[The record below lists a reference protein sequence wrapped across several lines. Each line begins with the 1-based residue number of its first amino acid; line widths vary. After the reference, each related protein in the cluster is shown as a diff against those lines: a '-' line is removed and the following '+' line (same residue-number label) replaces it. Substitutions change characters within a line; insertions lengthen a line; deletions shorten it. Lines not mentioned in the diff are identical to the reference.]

1 MRGKRQANEQRRTS
15 LQSPPVPSGRRIHL
29 FRIHRWQASGLP
41 HYEPCRRTQSHP
53 SPKSRCCRLVEE
65 MTEITIKERLARMEE
80 RQVQLCSMVEKS
92 LSNFADLSN
101 RVSVLEALKHKALGM
116 IAVVGAIMTV
126 SWEVIKEMLVRK
138 G

>member
-1 MRGKRQANEQRRTS
+1 
-15 LQSPPVPSGRRIHL
+15 
-29 FRIHRWQASGLP
+29 
-41 HYEPCRRTQSHP
+41 
-53 SPKSRCCRLVEE
+53 

-101 RVSVLEALKHKALGM
+101 RVSLLEALKHKALGM

>member
-1 MRGKRQANEQRRTS
+1 
-15 LQSPPVPSGRRIHL
+15 
-29 FRIHRWQASGLP
+29 
-41 HYEPCRRTQSHP
+41 
-53 SPKSRCCRLVEE
+53 

-92 LSNFADLSN
+92 LSSFADLSN
-101 RVSVLEALKHKALGM
+101 RVSALEALKHKALGM

-126 SWEVIKEMLVRK
+126 SWEVIKEMLFRK

>member
-1 MRGKRQANEQRRTS
+1 
-15 LQSPPVPSGRRIHL
+15 
-29 FRIHRWQASGLP
+29 
-41 HYEPCRRTQSHP
+41 
-53 SPKSRCCRLVEE
+53 VEE

-80 RQVQLCSMVEKS
+80 RQVQLCGMVEKS

-116 IAVVGAIMTV
+116 IAVFGAIMTV
-126 SWEVIKEMLVRK
+126 SWEVIKEMLFRK